1 VVTEAVAWLAS
12 DAAAFV
18 SGQCITVDG
27 GLTAGSPLRPELF

>member
-1 VVTEAVAWLAS
+1 VAEAVAWLAS

-27 GLTAGSPLRPELF
+27 GLTAASPLLAGLF